1 MQSQQ
6 LRCTDKLA
14 EFQECRSA
22 SIPPPDAMYQTT
34 CPSHFNSVS
43 ADIAT
48 RPRSQIKQ
56 CQLQRTDRRSS
67 IFHIEQILYGDPDGD
82 MKVSMTW
89 RVAKRMGED
98 ATKDDKRLLLV
109 VFLIDLRRSK
119 LGAIHD
125 LNGRTGPL

>member
-1 MQSQQ
+1 
-6 LRCTDKLA
+6 
-14 EFQECRSA
+14 
-22 SIPPPDAMYQTT
+22 
-34 CPSHFNSVS
+34 
-43 ADIAT
+43 
-48 RPRSQIKQ
+48 
-56 CQLQRTDRRSS
+56 
-67 IFHIEQILYGDPDGD
+67 

>member
-1 MQSQQ
+1 
-6 LRCTDKLA
+6 
-14 EFQECRSA
+14 
-22 SIPPPDAMYQTT
+22 MYQTT
-34 CPSHFNSVS
+34 CPSHFNGVS

-56 CQLQRTDRRSS
+56 RQLQCTDRRSS
-67 IFHIEQILYGDPDGD
+67 IFHIKQILYGDPDGG

-89 RVAKRMGED
+89 RVAQRMGED

-109 VFLIDLRRSK
+109 VFLIDLRRLHK

-125 LNGRTGPL
+125 LNGRIGPL

>member
-1 MQSQQ
+1 
-6 LRCTDKLA
+6 
-14 EFQECRSA
+14 
-22 SIPPPDAMYQTT
+22 
-34 CPSHFNSVS
+34 
-43 ADIAT
+43 
-48 RPRSQIKQ
+48 
-56 CQLQRTDRRSS
+56 
-67 IFHIEQILYGDPDGD
+67 LYGDPDGD